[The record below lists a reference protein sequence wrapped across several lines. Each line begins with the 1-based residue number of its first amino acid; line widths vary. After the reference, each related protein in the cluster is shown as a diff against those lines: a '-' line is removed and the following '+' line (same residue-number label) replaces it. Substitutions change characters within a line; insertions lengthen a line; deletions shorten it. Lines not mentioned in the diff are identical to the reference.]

1 MNLEFYNGITLF
13 NVVLVLLGFV
23 GVLSSFAFVIL
34 RWKSPQRRGH
44 IIRLILSLVVIG
56 FAFAFQYFILFVVYL
71 PALGRE
77 QLAQMEADR
86 EKRFQ
91 ESTHVLVG
99 DTCPEFA
106 LPDIAGDSFVIA
118 EMKGKVVLINFFA
131 TWCGPCLLELP
142 HIEKIWEAN
151 NEDEN
156 FRLIVIGR
164 EETDETVTAF
174 RDEHRFTFPMAA
186 DPQRS
191 VYDLFAKES
200 IPRTIVVAPDGK
212 VVYSKMGFMESDL
225 LELESVLAEQLAA
238 AK

>member
-1 MNLEFYNGITLF
+1 MSSEFYNGIALF
-13 NVVLVLLGFV
+13 NVSLVLLGFV
-23 GVLSSFAFVIL
+23 GALSSFAFVIL
-34 RWKSPQRRGH
+34 RWNSPQRRGH

-77 QLAQMEADR
+77 QLAQMEVAR

-91 ESTHVLVG
+91 ETTHVLVG

-106 LPDIAGDSFVIA
+106 LPNITGESFVIS
-118 EMKGKVVLINFFA
+118 ETKGKVVLINFFA
-131 TWCGPCLLELP
+131 TWCGPCLQELP
-142 HIEKIWEAN
+142 HIEKIWEEN
-151 NEDEN
+151 KGDEN
-156 FRLIVIGR
+156 FRMIVIGR
-164 EETDETVTAF
+164 EETDESVMAF

-186 DPQRS
+186 DSQRS

-200 IPRTIVVAPDGK
+200 IPRTIVIAPDGK

-225 LELESVLAEQLAA
+225 RELENVLVEQLAA